1 MVDYRSFRVDA
12 RGDLRERER
21 ACDRV
26 GIGVIVDQYAE
37 LLYAFENSVKSIRRP
52 LRFCLLEVVQ
62 RGACDKRRWIHDGVG
77 PQLFELI
84 FAERI
89 DRSDDHKNVWLPL
102 LDHAQR
108 LGVRVGVRT
117 ENHNDLEIRREQ
129 LGDDLLLC
137 DVTDV
142 RVKILV
148 TQRLDPFR
156 VLVDDGKHPAALCE
170 FLGDEKA
177 DAA

>member
-62 RGACDKRRWIHDGVG
+62 RGVSDKRRRVDDCVG

-84 FAERI
+84 FAERVG
-89 DRSDDHKNVWLPL
+89 RSDDHKNVWLPL
-102 LDHAQR
+102 LDHA
-108 LGVRVGVRT
+108 
-117 ENHNDLEIRREQ
+117 
-129 LGDDLLLC
+129 
-137 DVTDV
+137 
-142 RVKILV
+142 
-148 TQRLDPFR
+148 
-156 VLVDDGKHPAALCE
+156 
-170 FLGDEKA
+170 
-177 DAA
+177 